1 MSFDVNVH
9 NSNLISLLKS
19 IYTDT
24 SLGPLLGFKGGTA
37 AHLFYGL
44 DRFSVDLDFDLLDS
58 KKEKIVFE
66 KIKEIAKEH
75 GKIKEVYNKRYTIFI
90 LLSYSVGSKNIKI
103 EINKRQFD
111 CQYQTLNHLGIPML
125 VMIKEDM
132 FANKL
137 IALTNRASTVNRD
150 IYDVHYFLKNRWK
163 INKKIIEKRAKM
175 KFSQYLQY
183 CIKFLEKYD
192 SNILFGLGELLDEKQ
207 KSRVKENLLE
217 DTIFQLKLRLDQ
229 FEK

>member
-1 MSFDVNVH
+1 MSFDTNVH

-19 IYTDT
+19 IYSDA

-37 AHLFYGL
+37 AHLFYDL
-44 DRFSVDLDFDLLDS
+44 NRLSVDLDFDLLAP
-58 KKEKIVFE
+58 KKEKFVFE
-66 KIKEIAKEH
+66 KIKKIAKKQGE
-75 GKIKEVYNKRYTIFI
+75 IKEAHNKRYTLFI
-90 LLSYSVGSKNIKI
+90 LLSYSTGSKNIKI

-125 VMIKEDM
+125 VMTKEDM

-137 IALTNRASTVNRD
+137 IALTNRNSIVNRD
-150 IYDVHYFLKNRWK
+150 IYDVHFFLKNRWK
-163 INKKIIEKRAKM
+163 INKKIVEQRAEM
-175 KFSQYLQY
+175 KFDQYLEF
-183 CIKFLEKYD
+183 CIEFLEKYN
-192 SNILFGLGELLDEKQ
+192 SNILFGLGELLDNKQ
-207 KSRVKENLLE
+207 KNWVRDNLLD